1 MNMTEVTKTIKN
13 AGRFVGL
20 KIWKHSPTI
29 LAVSGTTGIIVAGVM
44 ACRAT
49 LKLDDAIKDSENDIE
64 DIKTVYNKT
73 KNRLES
79 ENDTES
85 LVILDKKYRKDI
97 FKAYSGMVCSL
108 AKLYGPSV
116 GICAVGVTSIF
127 ASNRIMDKRYSSLL
141 AACTTTERLFADY
154 RKRVKDDL
162 GEDAD
167 RKYRFGLETNEID
180 IPELDKK
187 GNVKKDKDGNVKTK
201 KEKLTTLR
209 RDIPDSD
216 FARVFEEGMSR
227 EWDQNVEV
235 NMLGLLQK
243 QRYANDLLRSRGY
256 LFLNEVYSML
266 GFDITPAGQDV
277 GWVYIKENDCGDNY
291 VDFGLY
297 KAFKPGSKETRF
309 EMMCNEIN
317 AIVLDFNVDGY
328 IKDKLW
334 EAQKIY

>member
-1 MNMTEVTKTIKN
+1 MNMSEVSKTIKN
-13 AGRFVGL
+13 TGRFVGL
-20 KIWKHSPTI
+20 KIWKHSPVI
-29 LAVSGTTGIIVAGVM
+29 LAVTGTTSIIVAGIM
-44 ACRAT
+44 ACKAT
-49 LKLDDAIKDSENDIE
+49 LKLDDTIKNSENDIQG
-64 DIKTVYNKT
+64 IKTVYDRT
-73 KNRLES
+73 KKKLES
-79 ENDTES
+79 ENDSES
-85 LVILDKKYRKDI
+85 LAVLDKEYRKDI
-97 FKAYSGMVCSL
+97 FKAYSEMTWSL
-108 AKLYGPSV
+108 VKLYGPSV
-116 GICAVGVTSIF
+116 GVCAVGVTSIF

-154 RKRVKDDL
+154 RNRVREEL

-167 RKYRFGLETNEID
+167 RKYRFELETKEID
-180 IPELDKK
+180 VPELDKK
-187 GNVKKDKDGNVKTK
+187 GNAKKDKDGNVKTK
-201 KEKLTTLR
+201 KEKTTTLK

-227 EWDQNVEV
+227 EWDQNVDV

-243 QRYANDLLRSRGY
+243 QKYANDLLRSRGY

-266 GFDITPAGQDV
+266 GFDVTPAGQDV
-277 GWVYIKENDCGDNY
+277 GWVYIKDNDTGDNY

-297 KAFKPGSKETRF
+297 KAFKPGSKETRL

-317 AIVLDFNVDGY
+317 AIVLDFNIDGY